1 MSAKLTRIMCQVDA
15 CERRPECRNGIQLKS
30 CNKCIHHDIMTETS
44 THHKEMKNLMGTEVL
59 VAGVEDRKFQCIDH
73 TANGVNDSACE
84 QPAEGFCREGRDN
97 LAEREDADPAHR
109 NVDD

>member
-1 MSAKLTRIMCQVDA
+1 MCQVDA

-59 VAGVEDRKFQCIDH
+59 VAGVEDRKLQGVDNAAYGIDD
-73 TANGVNDSACE
+73 ASGE
-84 QPAEGFCREGRDN
+84 EPAKGCR
-97 LAEREDADPAHR
+97 A
-109 NVDD
+109 